1 MMFDVRF
8 ACPRQVL
15 SAHKNAFS
23 IVFKQSQVLL
33 SFVSEIDQYEYELPK
48 ALIAQQPL
56 ARRADAR
63 LLVVDRQSQT
73 LEHCH
78 VRDLPELLSP
88 RDALVLNN
96 TRVIPARLLGYRTQ
110 TGGRWSGLFLSVD
123 AHGIWQVLG
132 QTRGKLQAGET
143 VTLHDVNGQN
153 EVTLRMLAKLDG
165 GAWAAKPESDTSAFE
180 LLEMIGRV
188 PLPAY
193 IRDGEMIEKDR
204 EAYQTVFATQPGAVA
219 APTAGLH
226 FTESILDKIRQRAI
240 RTCHVTLH
248 VGIGTFRPITVQE
261 LSEHRMH
268 CEWGSIDAAM
278 VAELKAARASGGRI
292 VSVGTTSL
300 RVLETASRAGTL
312 EPWEGETDL
321 FIRPPYEFRSVDG
334 LMTNFHLP
342 KSTLLVLVRTFGGDE
357 LIRRAYAEAIR
368 DSYRFYSYGDAMLIL

>member
-1 MMFDVRF
+1 M
-8 ACPRQVL
+8 A
-15 SAHKNAFS
+15 
-23 IVFKQSQVLL
+23 
-33 SFVSEIDQYEYELPK
+33 EIDHYDYELPRD
-48 ALIAQQPL
+48 LIAQQPL

-73 LEHCH
+73 LEHRY

-88 RDALVLNN
+88 GDAMVLNN
-96 TRVIPARLLGYRTQ
+96 TRVIPARLVGYRTR

-123 AHGIWQVLG
+123 ANGIWQVLG

-143 VTLHDVNGQN
+143 VTLHDANGQN
-153 EVTLRMLAKLDG
+153 EVVLRMLAKLDG
-165 GAWAAKPESDTSAFE
+165 GAWAVKPESDSTALE
-180 LLEMIGRV
+180 LLEIIGRV

-193 IRDGEMIEKDR
+193 IRDGEMIERDR
-204 EAYQTVFATQPGAVA
+204 ETYQTVFATHPGAVA

-226 FTESILDKIRQRAI
+226 FTDLTLDKIRQRAI

-248 VGIGTFRPITVQE
+248 VGIGTFRPIAVEE
-261 LSEHRMH
+261 LSEHQMH
-268 CEWGSIDAAM
+268 SEWGSIDAAT
-278 VAELKAARASGGRI
+278 VAELKDASASGGRI
-292 VSVGTTSL
+292 VAVGTTSV

-312 EPWEGETDL
+312 EVWEGETDL
-321 FIRPPYEFRSVDG
+321 FIRPPYEFRSVDA

-368 DSYRFYSYGDAMLIL
+368 ERYRFYSYGDAMLIL

>member
-1 MMFDVRF
+1 M
-8 ACPRQVL
+8 A
-15 SAHKNAFS
+15 
-23 IVFKQSQVLL
+23 
-33 SFVSEIDQYEYELPK
+33 EIDQYDYDLPK
-48 ALIAQQPL
+48 DLIAQQPL

-73 LEHCH
+73 LEHCY
-78 VRDLPELLSP
+78 VRDLPQLLSP
-88 RDALVLNN
+88 GDALVLNN
-96 TRVIPARLLGYRTQ
+96 TRVIPARLVGYRTQ

-123 AHGIWQVLG
+123 THGIWQVLG

-165 GAWAAKPESDTSAFE
+165 GAWAAKPESDASAFD
-180 LLEMIGRV
+180 LLEVIGRV

-193 IRDGEMIEKDR
+193 IRDGAMIDSDR
-204 EAYQTVFATQPGAVA
+204 ETYQTVFATQPGAVA

-226 FTESILDKIRQRAI
+226 FTESILDKIRQRTI

-248 VGIGTFRPITVQE
+248 VGIGTFRPIAVQE
-261 LSEHRMH
+261 LAQHQMH
-268 CEWGSIDAAM
+268 SEWGSIDASA
-278 VAELKAARASGGRI
+278 VAELNVARASGGRI
-292 VSVGTTSL
+292 VAVGTTSV

-312 EPWEGETDL
+312 ESWQGETDL
-321 FIRPPYEFRSVDG
+321 FIRPPYEFRCVDA

-357 LIRRAYAEAIR
+357 LIRRAYDAAIR